1 MHTYRID
8 YASSGRDAT
17 ESIIQR
23 VEGGGQETFCC
34 RGFGGANNLPG
45 DFQTFFYTLNGS
57 HSNTAGTME
66 KGGVQNRFTGTL
78 FSVLVFIRALFY
90 YFQREREMHEKQ
102 HFDKTNTLC
111 IQISLIL
118 QVPFQKRTAF
128 LKWYLQDNYLISKEL
143 AGIRG

>member
-1 MHTYRID
+1 
-8 YASSGRDAT
+8 
-17 ESIIQR
+17 
-23 VEGGGQETFCC
+23 
-34 RGFGGANNLPG
+34 
-45 DFQTFFYTLNGS
+45 
-57 HSNTAGTME
+57 ME

-90 YFQREREMHEKQ
+90 YFQGKREMHEKQ